1 MSSFSVYGLSS
12 GIDYNDLILKFMEV
26 QRQPINILKN
36 KKSLYNERIS
46 QYISLSSKL
55 SILKNAAVEMKT
67 LSNFYLKSASMGDSM
82 VMEIIV
88 PNSAVIGNYSIT
100 ITKRTSEETEV
111 YIGVDAST
119 TVVNCTSSTITVIP
133 DRDTVKEQINSF
145 IRAYNDVID
154 LISKNMVYDSV
165 TGEGGILSGEDT
177 VKNIQNSVRNI
188 ISSTVFD
195 QPDDLNVLAQL
206 GITIDSKTEKLRV
219 NTSKLYTKLSSD
231 LDDVVTLFT
240 NSTSG
245 IANQFYNYISI
256 VDAYITIRVIGLE
269 NVIANIDK
277 TIKNME
283 YRLDKTEE
291 ALVRKYT

>member
-1 MSSFSVYGLSS
+1 MSSFLVYGLSS

-36 KKSLYNERIS
+36 KKSLYNQRIS

-67 LSNFYLKSASMGDSM
+67 LANFYLKSASMGDSM

-100 ITKRTSEETEV
+100 VTKRTSEETEV
-111 YIGVDAST
+111 NIGVDAST
-119 TVVNCTSSTITVIP
+119 TVVNSTSSTITVIP

-154 LISKNMVYDSV
+154 LILTNMAYDSV
-165 TGEGGILSGEDT
+165 TGECGILSGEDT

-195 QPDDLNVLAQL
+195 QPDDLNVLSQL

-219 NTSKLYTKLSSD
+219 NTSTLYTKLSSD

-245 IANQFYNYISI
+245 IANQFYNYIST

-269 NVIANIDK
+269 NVIENIDK